1 MANKNESFRVI
12 VFDKD
17 KVICDIWENDFNWR
31 KDKLS
36 NSLCAAVKHAISVK
50 PDGGTI
56 EINTE
61 F

>member
-36 NSLCAAVKHAISVK
+36 NSLCVVVKHAISVK